1 MSIPAT
7 SGARSTGR
15 RLFKE
20 TGIDMVMTYLRLGPG
35 DTNLIM
41 RHLVRKGYMR
51 ARRTGWRSW
60 VDTETPAGFLP
71 RGELASTHVHRLLG
85 QLQWTKQLRT
95 KKTTPNGLHAE
106 SRVVVLDTGEA
117 AQLVYPS
124 LQDLGVDYRDI
135 LGTHEACR
143 LDRHDRVVLVSLGK
157 TATEQ
162 CELREIGVPQERIVR
177 MFGSPGKQRQERQP
191 EPADAWR
198 HA

>member
-1 MSIPAT
+1 MSIPA
-7 SGARSTGR
+7 SGARSIGR
-15 RLFKE
+15 RLSKE
-20 TGIDMVMTYLRLGPG
+20 TGIDMVMSYLGLGPG

-41 RHLVRKGYMR
+41 RHLVRRGYMR

-60 VDTETPAGFLP
+60 GDTERPVGFLP
-71 RGELASTHVHRLLG
+71 RGELASTYVHRWASSSGLSSC
-85 QLQWTKQLRT
+85 QLRT
-95 KKTTPNGLHAE
+95 KETTPNGLHAE

-117 AQLVYPS
+117 AQLVYLT
-124 LQDLGVDYRDI
+124 LQDLGVDHGDI
-135 LGTHEACR
+135 LGTDEACQ

-162 CELREIGVPQERIVR
+162 CELREIGVPQESIVR

-191 EPADAWR
+191 EPADARR